1 MEGYPHSAMKPRIMY
16 IECKSTANG
25 MSGLSGPARIGR
37 VSFSKTGKMLY
48 YRGRKLQTLRG
59 YGFKANYF
67 DVESGDE
74 YWISGCKKRGGDRL
88 YPGLIEIDDDVRE
101 EYWSE
106 IRAKPECKD
115 QKVIRCGGKYAV

>member
-1 MEGYPHSAMKPRIMY
+1 
-16 IECKSTANG
+16 

-37 VSFSKTGKMLY
+37 VSFSQTGKMLY
-48 YRGRKLQTLRG
+48 YAGRKFQTPRPHM
-59 YGFKANYF
+59 YKASHL
-67 DVESGDE
+67 DVDNGDH

-106 IRAKPECKD
+106 IRGKPECKD
-115 QKVIRCGGKYAV
+115 QKVIRCEGKYAL